1 MHFAG
6 SIEVKLPP
14 QNYLIP
20 VYSKGTMCFAFAGSG
35 DRGVSI
41 FGNIQL
47 QGFRVVHDVDG
58 QRVGFAPNSC

>member
-1 MHFAG
+1 
-6 SIEVKLPP
+6 
-14 QNYLIP
+14 
-20 VYSKGTMCFAFAGSG
+20 MCFAFAGSG

-47 QGFRVVHDVDG
+47 QGFRVVHDIDG